1 MTPAPL
7 DAPPSDASPS
17 DAPWPD
23 AVRLDGIRKSFGAV
37 HALGGVDLR
46 VGRGA
51 CLGLV
56 GHNGAGKST
65 LMGVLAGTLAPD
77 AGSVRVLGQV
87 VPPGS
92 RHPGLRCVFQE
103 GSLCPNLTIAEN
115 ARVVHR
121 DIGGIG
127 WGGMDWGG
135 LGWRR
140 RAGAVMA
147 AALDGVFPGHGLRP
161 DQVVGDLSIGRR
173 QMVEIARAFSHTG
186 VPPAVVVLDEPT
198 SSLDGHAA
206 AGLLAWVRRFV
217 AEGGAAVFI
226 SHKLQEVLAIADQV
240 VVMRDGLVV
249 LDRPG
254 AGMTR
259 DGLVAAMGHAD
270 PPARGQRVRGDLT
283 RPVQVEAGSTA
294 TGGIPL
300 TARQGEVVGLAG
312 LAGHGQTRLLQR
324 VLAAAARR
332 DPAVRLGAATALVPG
347 DRGADGVFPLW
358 SIARNMTVR
367 ALAALRTGPFL
378 DPGRERALAEA
389 WRTRMGLV
397 TPDVDNPIL
406 SLSGGNQQKALFARA
421 LASDAEVVLMDDPMR
436 GVDVGTKRDVYALI
450 AAEAAAGRS
459 FLWYTTEFDELLH
472 CDRVFVFRDG
482 RVTGALAADDV
493 TEAAVLRLSFADPGA
508 DPDAGPAPAGPA
520 STSPV
525 LTDAA

>member
-115 ARVVHR
+115 ARIVHR
-121 DIGGIG
+121 DMRGMG
-127 WGGMDWGG
+127 WSG

-226 SHKLQEVLAIADQV
+226 SHKLQEVLTVADQV

-259 DGLVAAMGHAD
+259 EGLVAAMGHAD

-283 RPVQVEAGSTA
+283 RPVQVEAGAVA

-312 LAGHGQTRLLQR
+312 LAGHGQTRLLRR

-332 DPAVRLGAATALVPG
+332 DPAVRLSAATALVPG
-347 DRGADGVFPLW
+347 DRGADGMFPLW

-367 ALAALRTGPFL
+367 ALAALRTGPFV

-397 TPDVDNPIL
+397 TPDVGNPIL

-421 LASDAEVVLMDDPMR
+421 LASDAGVVLMDDPMR

-450 AAEAAAGRS
+450 AAEAAAGRT

-493 TEAAVLRLSFADPGA
+493 TEAAVLRLSFADPDA

>member
-1 MTPAPL
+1 MTPTL
-7 DAPPSDASPS
+7 
-17 DAPWPD
+17 PD
-23 AVRLDGIRKSFGAV
+23 AVWLSGIRKSFGAV

-77 AGSVRVLGQV
+77 AGSMQVLGQE
-87 VPPGS
+87 VPPGV

-115 ARVVHR
+115 ARVAHR
-121 DIGGIG
+121 DIL
-127 WGGMDWGG
+127 G

-147 AALDGVFPGHGLRP
+147 AALDAVFPGHGLRGN
-161 DQVVGDLSIGRR
+161 QVVGDLSIGRR

-217 AEGGAAVFI
+217 GEGGAAVFI
-226 SHKLQEVLAIADQV
+226 SHKLQEVLAVADQV
-240 VVMRDGLVV
+240 LVMRDGLVV
-249 LDRPG
+249 LDRPS

-270 PPARGQRVRGDLT
+270 PPARGQRPRGGTD
-283 RPVQVEAGSTA
+283 RPMQVEAGPAA
-294 TGGIPL
+294 TGGIAL

-324 VLAAAARR
+324 LLAAPARH
-332 DPAVRLGAATALVPG
+332 DPAIHLSATAALVPG

-367 ALAALRTGPFL
+367 ALAALRTGPLL
-378 DPGRERALAEA
+378 DPARERALADTWCA
-389 WRTRMGLV
+389 RMGLV
-397 TPDVDNPIL
+397 TPDVGNPIL

-421 LASDAEVVLMDDPMR
+421 LASDAGVVLMDDPMR
-436 GVDVGTKRDVYALI
+436 GVDVGTKQEVYALI
-450 AAEAAAGRS
+450 AAEAAAGRT
-459 FLWYTTEFDELLH
+459 FLWYTTEFDELLQ

-482 RVTGALAADDV
+482 RVTGALEADGV
-493 TEAAVLRLSFADPGA
+493 TEDAVLRLSFADQ
-508 DPDAGPAPAGPA
+508 
-520 STSPV
+520 
-525 LTDAA
+525 DAA

>member
-7 DAPPSDASPS
+7 DASPSDASR
-17 DAPWPD
+17 PD

-87 VPPGS
+87 VPPGG

-115 ARVVHR
+115 ARVVHQ
-121 DIGGIG
+121 DIR
-127 WGGMDWGG
+127 GMGWGG

-147 AALDGVFPGHGLRP
+147 AALDGMFPGHGLRP

-283 RPVQVEAGSTA
+283 RPVQVEAGAAA
-294 TGGIPL
+294 TSGIPL

-347 DRGADGVFPLW
+347 DRGADGVFLLW

-397 TPDVDNPIL
+397 TPDVGNPIL

-421 LASDAEVVLMDDPMR
+421 LASDAGVVLMDDPMR

-450 AAEAAAGRS
+450 AAEAAADRT

-472 CDRVFVFRDG
+472 CDRVFVFREG
-482 RVTGALAADDV
+482 RVTGALAADDM